1 LLPLISKLRNN
12 WRSEES
18 KLVLDYSYVHREYFC
33 YLVWRMEMRELT
45 LDEIEQVSGG
55 SGIGEYAAD
64 GGGLGSL
71 VGTLSSGTLYGAARG
86 GMVGGLLGASFGA
99 GHMAGSALYD
109 WLS

>member
-1 LLPLISKLRNN
+1 
-12 WRSEES
+12 
-18 KLVLDYSYVHREYFC
+18 
-33 YLVWRMEMRELT
+33 MRELT

-86 GMVGGLLGASFGA
+86 GMVGGYLAPPSVQAIWPARLFTTGYPKSP
-99 GHMAGSALYD
+99 SRT
-109 WLS
+109 